1 MASKT
6 VFVLLQAALEEERIL
21 AKQRGN
27 IAAIYCRL
35 SRDDGGDSE
44 SNSISS
50 QRMMLSR
57 YANEQGFQVYSE
69 YIDDWRR

>member
-1 MASKT
+1 L
-6 VFVLLQAALEEERIL
+6 V
-21 AKQRGN
+21 KQRGN

-35 SRDDGGDSE
+35 SRDDGGDAE

-57 YANEQGFQVYSE
+57 FAKEQGFQVYSE
-69 YIDDWRR
+69 YIDDWRS